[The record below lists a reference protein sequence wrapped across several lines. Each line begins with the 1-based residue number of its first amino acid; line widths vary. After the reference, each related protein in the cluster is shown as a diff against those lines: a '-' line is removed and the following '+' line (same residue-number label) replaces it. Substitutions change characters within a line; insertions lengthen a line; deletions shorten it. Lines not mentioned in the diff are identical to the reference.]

1 MAVQEETHVSQSFT
15 VDTIN
20 NGRLP
25 SRGWRWFLL
34 LVLLLGATLA
44 LPIFGVSACP
54 EHSRRACPEHSR
66 RAQPKGKPL
75 LSTVSVERLIS
86 LSSRLLDPQG
96 QPVRDAKVTVHLG
109 RSDEPIFFAESQ
121 RDGTFIVDLPL
132 RQFPSPLVIEITRT
146 HFQPQAI
153 ELGTE
158 DMRHLNAG
166 ESLRLPDIELSRRI
180 TPGFWVATLTFV
192 GILVIIALEKLHNT
206 MAALLGVAV
215 VLGTSFVGGAINH
228 DLFIFDFERALEYV
242 NFDVI
247 FLVMGMMIVI
257 GVIEETGIFQWM
269 AYQAYRFSGGRAWLL
284 VIILMIITAVAS
296 ALLDNVTTMLLMTPI
311 TIQIALAIG
320 INPLSLLLPEVL
332 ASNVGGISTL
342 IGTPTN
348 ILIGSYANLTFNDFL
363 RNLTPGVLLAMIVLI
378 IYVILYYRRQLLI
391 QGSGLSEALLER
403 LKDSGRITQPQKLT
417 KAGIVFAVM
426 LVFFIIG
433 ERIHLVPAVTAIIGA
448 VAMLLWVAPDIEEML
463 KVVDWT
469 TLMFF
474 IALYIVVGAIQE
486 VGLISIIADSITRLV
501 GDSLRVTILVLVWSA
516 AFLSGIIANIPFT
529 AAMLPVVS
537 FLTNTVSGA
546 SNQVLF
552 YGLSVGSAMGGNSTL
567 IGASAN
573 LVTAGIAERAGY
585 RITYVEFIKVGLPA
599 TILTVA
605 AGAAWLFI
613 RF

>member
-1 MAVQEETHVSQSFT
+1 MSQRFSIDAIQNHWLT
-15 VDTIN
+15 
-20 NGRLP
+20 L
-25 SRGWRWFLL
+25 RGQRWLL
-34 LVLLLGATLA
+34 LITLLLGAIMV
-44 LPIFGVSACP
+44 LPGRDSAP
-54 EHSRRACPEHSR
+54 VVRAEGP
-66 RAQPKGKPL
+66 
-75 LSTVSVERLIS
+75 VS
-86 LSSRLLDPQG
+86 LSGRLLDPQG
-96 QPVRDAKVTVHLG
+96 QPVHGAEVLVREEAG
-109 RSDEPIFFAESQ
+109 AEPIAKAESQ
-121 RDGTFIVDLPL
+121 HDGTFVVDLPAG
-132 RQFPSPLVIEITRT
+132 QFSPPLIIKIDRP
-146 HFQPQAI
+146 HFQSLET
-153 ELGTE
+153 ELEPE
-158 DMRHLNAG
+158 DVTRLNAG
-166 ESLRLPDIELSRRI
+166 ESLRLPDIKLARHI

-192 GILVIIALEKLHNT
+192 GILALIALEKLHNT

-228 DLFIFDFERALEYV
+228 NLFIFNFERALEYV

-247 FLVMGMMIVI
+247 FLVMGMMIVV
-257 GVIEETGIFQWM
+257 GVIEETGVFQWM
-269 AYQAYRFSGGRAWLL
+269 AYQAYRFSGGKAWLL

-296 ALLDNVTTMLLMTPI
+296 ALLDNVTTMLLMTPM

-363 RNLTPGVLLAMIVLI
+363 RNLTPGVLLAMVILI
-378 IYVILYYRRQLLI
+378 IYAIVYYRKQLLT
-391 QGSGLSEALLER
+391 QGGGLSEALLER
-403 LKDSGRITQPQKLT
+403 LKESGRITQPQKLA
-417 KAGIVFAVM
+417 KASIVFAVM
-426 LVFFIIG
+426 LAFFVTG

-474 IALYIVVGAIQE
+474 IALFIVVGAIQE
-486 VGLISIIADSITRLV
+486 VGLISIIADGIARLV
-501 GDSLRVTILVLVWSA
+501 GDSLPASILVLVWSA

-529 AAMLPVVS
+529 AAMLPVVR
-537 FLTNTVSGA
+537 FLTATVPGA

-552 YGLSVGSAMGGNSTL
+552 YSLSIGSAMGGNSSL

-599 TILTVA
+599 TILTVL
-605 AGAAWLFI
+605 AGVGWLFI
-613 RF
+613 RFF